1 MKILI
6 CRWEGC
12 APAIVRRNW
21 MVTNANFTVQK
32 VCTRVF
38 HFQPHLT
45 LKVRLAC
52 QTLSHLI
59 YNCAALII
67 YVLQVNLLRK

>member
-1 MKILI
+1 MVR
-6 CRWEGC
+6 RWEVGGV
-12 APAIVRRNW
+12 PAIVRRKW

-45 LKVRLAC
+45 LKVKQAC